1 MAQTG
6 EAFENAGAYSL
17 AWLPSPSPGHFAATP
32 AAKDF
37 LEWLKGLRT
46 YQNSAGGFLATVES
60 TTLAAESITLGYLRS
75 HGCRD
80 LLIYCEAMSC
90 NHSKQAH
97 GDYKIR

>member
-46 YQNSAGGFLATVES
+46 YQNSAGGFLAKWR
-60 TTLAAESITLGYLRS
+60 APRDLRS
-75 HGCRD
+75 
-80 LLIYCEAMSC
+80 IA
-90 NHSKQAH
+90 KP
-97 GDYKIR
+97 

>member
-17 AWLPSPSPGHFAATP
+17 AWLPSPSPGLFAATP

-46 YQNSAGGFLATVES
+46 YQNNFQYGRCDERNLWFCCNSISEIRRGFSVQQLAQPAAPAGSRG
-60 TTLAAESITLGYLRS
+60 I
-75 HGCRD
+75 
-80 LLIYCEAMSC
+80 
-90 NHSKQAH
+90 
-97 GDYKIR
+97 